1 MKHMKIW
8 MAVCL
13 LGLTVACSK
22 GMKDRLF
29 GSNDTTSAT
38 ETGTA
43 DAKASS
49 VDDQL
54 MQKVAMEISQ
64 DILGTGKSGMTAP
77 QSAACIPGSV
87 TTSSS
92 TVTYPPQVN
101 RSSSVYTVNGV
112 TYFSGNYYESSG
124 GTLVTVKEMNG
135 TCLTNSSIYGTLSVQ
150 GSSYMQWG
158 GTSTPWQYQYY
169 YYKYK
174 YNYKGDIL
182 EIDGEYTIGSDK
194 GTTVY
199 PLHYTISI

>member
-1 MKHMKIW
+1 MKLW

-38 ETGTA
+38 DTGAVDNKT
-43 DAKASS
+43 SS

-54 MQKVAMEISQ
+54 MNKVAIEISQ
-64 DILGTGKSGMTAP
+64 DILGAGKSSLAAP
-77 QSAACIPGSV
+77 QSAACVPGTV

-92 TVTYPPQVN
+92 TTTYPPQVN

-135 TCLTNSSIYGTLSVQ
+135 TCLTNSSIYGALSVQ

-158 GTSTPWQYQYY
+158 GTTAPWQYRYY
-169 YYKYK
+169 YYKYNYK
-174 YNYKGDIL
+174 YKGDIL

-199 PLHYTISI
+199 PIHYIINI